1 MEQRRLGGDP
11 DVLDERRDHVLLP
24 PAPDEGER
32 PRGVKPGG
40 RRGRAP
46 RHGQGWYHSAG
57 QAGAGSPARVK
68 GREHVTPQPRV
79 LYVGPAGG
87 DTFDAT
93 SLEQQT
99 RAVRQVGGA
108 VVRYTGRT
116 LAELVEALE
125 GVDVVMLQGHRFDA
139 AAFTHMGEHGRCK
152 GLVSFGH
159 GYDQL
164 DLDAAVKHGVILA
177 NTASFGTEEV
187 SNHTMMHFLVCARK
201 FVLHDRLVRQGVWTR
216 AHLAPMGHIAGQ
228 TFGIVGLGNIG
239 RAVARKARAFGLQV
253 IGHDPY
259 VAAWDATE
267 YGVEQVATVDELCRR
282 ADYVTLHCYLADG
295 TRHIIGRRQFDL
307 MKPTAYVINCARG
320 GVVDEQALIEA
331 LTAKKIAGAGLDVFE
346 REPVD
351 PSNPLLKMDNVSLTN
366 HYASYSEV
374 AWERAQTQMGEE
386 AVRIATGMW
395 PMSLINPDVRHTV
408 PPRRPALAWEVYL
421 RELTG
426 GAPSA
431 P

>member
-1 MEQRRLGGDP
+1 
-11 DVLDERRDHVLLP
+11 
-24 PAPDEGER
+24 
-32 PRGVKPGG
+32 
-40 RRGRAP
+40 
-46 RHGQGWYHSAG
+46 
-57 QAGAGSPARVK
+57 
-68 GREHVTPQPRV
+68 VTPEPRV
-79 LYVGPAGG
+79 LYLGPAGG

-108 VVRYTGRT
+108 VVRYAGRT

-331 LTAKKIAGAGLDVFE
+331 LVAKKIAGAGLDVFE